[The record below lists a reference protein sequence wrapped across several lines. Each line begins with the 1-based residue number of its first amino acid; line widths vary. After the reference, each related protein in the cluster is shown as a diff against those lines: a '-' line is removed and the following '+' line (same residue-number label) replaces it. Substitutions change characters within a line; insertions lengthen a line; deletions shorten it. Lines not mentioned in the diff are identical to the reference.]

1 MTKSIFFAFA
11 FIAFTFINL
20 SALAQNNTDLDGR
33 LRSKFSKKELKSL
46 SQADIE
52 YWTFYLNNSL
62 LIVDLPKEKP
72 DAVPAT
78 IKLRSLDVNE
88 LNVFELG
95 LKPHEFAR
103 DYFKIEGTDKMV
115 VVLPMTEIEKNYEAS
130 KK

>member
-1 MTKSIFFAFA
+1 MTKSIFIALA
-11 FIAFTFINL
+11 FIAFTSINL

-46 SQADIE
+46 SEADIS

-78 IKLRSLDVNE
+78 IKVQSLDVND

-95 LKPHEFAR
+95 LTPHEFAR
-103 DYFKIEGTDKMV
+103 DYFRIEGTDKMV